1 MRKFK
6 IQNKWSGKIVIHD
19 EVFLQML
26 VDRMGNNVAA
36 KLLAT
41 ESAPGKELIN
51 TSTTIV
57 TEV

>member
-6 IQNKWSGKIVIHD
+6 IQNKYSGKIVIHD

-26 VDRMGNNVAA
+26 VDNMGNNQAA
-36 KLLAT
+36 KLLAMK
-41 ESAPGKELIN
+41 SAPGKVLMDNSI
-51 TSTTIV
+51 SIV